1 VLRVATSICLRGID
15 LEQTRMG
22 WCQDIYQVF
31 LRSRRVHIRVA
42 KVHTLRQ
49 AIDLIDR
56 FIDNKLAYPLEWD
69 DFISWP
75 NANSSVENLRNQIAD
90 LEALFLSKE
99 TGKRQSA
106 LGRLLDYRNEYAAL
120 VGLAARTQ

>member
-1 VLRVATSICLRGID
+1 
-15 LEQTRMG
+15 MG

-31 LRSRRVHIRVA
+31 IRSKRVHIRVA

-56 FIDNKLAYPLEWD
+56 FIDNKLAHPLEWD

-75 NANSSVENLRNQIAD
+75 NANSSVEQLRNQIAD

-99 TGKRQSA
+99 KRKRENA
-106 LGRLLDYRNEYAAL
+106 LGRLVDCRNEYAAL
-120 VGLAARTQ
+120 VGVAVRTQ

>member
-1 VLRVATSICLRGID
+1 
-15 LEQTRMG
+15 MG

-31 LRSRRVHIRVA
+31 IRSRRVHIRVA

-75 NANSSVENLRNQIAD
+75 NANSSVEQLRNQIAD

-99 TGKRQSA
+99 KEKREEA
-106 LGRLLDYRNEYAAL
+106 LGCLVAHRNECAAL